1 MIPIAGND
9 DLKGMVTMIFQGV
22 DTDTTDLLKSTPLN
36 FGGDSKLWDTM
47 GTLSTAMVL
56 PIAAALAVIIFALQ
70 LSKVASRFEAQGD
83 ALLGLIMST
92 AVKLGICLL
101 LVLNA
106 RSVLKLISNVGQW
119 MFSKGSNAKE
129 QILTNGKNSN
139 MSLGEAILLKGVDG
153 VYVTDVLKQVKIF
166 VLLLIPFL
174 ICIVVQIIIRV
185 MVTVLMFKLLV
196 MSIFAP
202 LPFAFFASDE
212 TKQWGYSYLKSY
224 AASTLRLVALW
235 ISIFVYQQ
243 WLRGEHFFVQKIT
256 LREYYADDPK
266 AKMTAIGLSFQW
278 FSATM
283 FSWISGVIGRK
294 QDAAD
299 ASKAADQI
307 AQIDVIKML
316 HQGVTDE
323 QLKQLVEIP
332 PDKNMDPVAFLMQ
345 FYPALLLAAA
355 VLAVLVWSSQEISKS
370 IIGAA

>member
-9 DLKGMVTMIFQGV
+9 DLKGMAHMIFQGV

-36 FGGDSKLWDTM
+36 FGGDSRLWDTM

-129 QILTNGKNSN
+129 QILTHGKNTN
-139 MSLGEAILLKGVDG
+139 TSLAEAILLKGIENVSGWDG
-153 VYVTDVLKQVKIF
+153 VKKIKIF

-174 ICIVVQIIIRV
+174 VCVVVQIVIRV
-185 MVTVLMFKLLV
+185 MVTVLMFKLLI
-196 MSIFAP
+196 MSLFAP

-235 ISIFVYQQ
+235 VSVFVYQQ

-256 LREYYADDPK
+256 LRQYYANDPK
-266 AKMTAIGLSFQW
+266 AQVLGFLSWIGGL
-278 FSATM
+278 AAKT
-283 FSWISGVIGRK
+283 FSWFEGIRGNFGGAVVLSKSGDK
-294 QDAAD
+294 LLQFDAV
-299 ASKAADQI
+299 KA
-307 AQIDVIKML
+307 L

-323 QLKQLVEIP
+323 QLKQLIELP
-332 PDKNMDPVAFLMQ
+332 PDKNMDPIAFLMQ

>member
-9 DLKGMVTMIFQGV
+9 DLKGMAHMIFQGV

-119 MFSKGSNAKE
+119 MFAKGSNAKE
-129 QILTNGKNSN
+129 QILTHGKNTN
-139 MSLGEAILLKGVDG
+139 TSLAEAILLKGIENVAGWDG
-153 VYVTDVLKQVKIF
+153 VKKIKIF

-174 ICIVVQIIIRV
+174 VCVVVQIVIRV
-185 MVTVLMFKLLV
+185 MVTVLMFKLLI
-196 MSIFAP
+196 MSLFAP

-235 ISIFVYQQ
+235 VSVFVYQQ

-266 AKMTAIGLSFQW
+266 AKMWGFLSWLGGL
-278 FSATM
+278 AAKT
-283 FSWISGVIGRK
+283 FSWFEGIRGNFGGAVVLSKTGDK
-294 QDAAD
+294 LLQFDAV
-299 ASKAADQI
+299 KA
-307 AQIDVIKML
+307 L

-323 QLKQLVEIP
+323 QLKQLIELP
-332 PDKNMDPVAFLMQ
+332 PDKNMDPIAFLMQ

>member
-9 DLKGMVTMIFQGV
+9 DLKGMAHMIFQGV
-22 DTDTTDLLKSTPLN
+22 DTDTTDLLKNTPLN

-119 MFSKGSNAKE
+119 MFAKGSNAKE

-139 MSLGEAILLKGVDG
+139 MSLGEAILLKGVDNVNG
-153 VYVTDVLKQVKIF
+153 FDLLKQVKIF

-174 ICIVVQIIIRV
+174 ICVVVQIIIRV

-243 WLRGEHFFVQKIT
+243 WLRGEHFFVHKIT
-256 LREYYADDPK
+256 LRQYYAGETWALK
-266 AKMTAIGLSFQW
+266 LAGVVLSSPFY
-278 FSATM
+278 
-283 FSWISGVIGRK
+283 SWILDVTGRK
-294 QDAAD
+294 QVAA
-299 ASKAADQI
+299 AAGKV
-307 AQIDVIKML
+307 AQSTEIDLIKML

-323 QLKQLVEIP
+323 QLKQLIELP

>member
-22 DTDTTDLLKSTPLN
+22 DPDTTDLLKSTPLK

-119 MFSKGSNAKE
+119 MFAQGESAKTD
-129 QILTNGKNSN
+129 ILAKQGKNGTTSYAE
-139 MSLGEAILLKGVDG
+139 GVLLKGIDNIAGLDG
-153 VYVTDVLKQVKIF
+153 VKQVKVF

-174 ICIVVQIIIRV
+174 ICMIVQIVIRV

-224 AASTLRLVALW
+224 ASSTLRLVALW
-235 ISIFVYQQ
+235 VSVFVYQR
-243 WLRGEHFFVQKIT
+243 WLSSTHIFVKRFSKDDVLGQYKAVQFATQLLPFLFSKEQKDYFSIDPYEWINKKLT
-256 LREYYADDPK
+256 PQQLQDLMERKPPAD
-266 AKMTAIGLSFQW
+266 
-278 FSATM
+278 
-283 FSWISGVIGRK
+283 
-294 QDAAD
+294 
-299 ASKAADQI
+299 
-307 AQIDVIKML
+307 
-316 HQGVTDE
+316 
-323 QLKQLVEIP
+323 
-332 PDKNMDPVAFLMQ
+332 MDPIAFLMQ